1 MLASDDPP
9 ERCRRARHVAR
20 YRKEKFIV
28 ALYSSTMTTTIMFGY
43 GLGSA
48 PQRADYRIESDDDMV
63 PGPLCTIYT

>member
-28 ALYSSTMTTTIMFGY
+28 ALYSSTMTTTIMFGQTLNVLSLIGKY
-43 GLGSA
+43 
-48 PQRADYRIESDDDMV
+48 
-63 PGPLCTIYT
+63 TISKC